1 MHLED
6 FPVLAAACQQKEPRR
21 AKLQRKIKRQK
32 ERAGASWAGLMLK
45 VIERWG
51 DKRLED
57 TGKAKP

>member
-1 MHLED
+1 M
-6 FPVLAAACQQKEPRR
+6 LAAACQQKEPRR